1 MQAEIHPPTIYF
13 PILGTSSNFTPKICK
28 AQTFYKKTVKR
39 KLFVKNRKMQT
50 FYKNRKTQTFYKKT

>member
-1 MQAEIHPPTIYF
+1 MQAEIHPPTISF

-39 KLFVKNRKMQT
+39 KLFVKNRK
-50 FYKNRKTQTFYKKT
+50 TQTFYKKP